1 MVQSVGAD
9 GVLAN
14 HWGCWM
20 VILVIQMLMVMAQ
33 IVNLGTSRLVVMVLF
48 NLDHLHLK
56 VYF

>member
-1 MVQSVGAD
+1 MVQSVGTD

-33 IVNLGTSRLVVMVLF
+33 IVNLGTSRLVVMLLF
-48 NLDHLHLK
+48 NLDQLHLK